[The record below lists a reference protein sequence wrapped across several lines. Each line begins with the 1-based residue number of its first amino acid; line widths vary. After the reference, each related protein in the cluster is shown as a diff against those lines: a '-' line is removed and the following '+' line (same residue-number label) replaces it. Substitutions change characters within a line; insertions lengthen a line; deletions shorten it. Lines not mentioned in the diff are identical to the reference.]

1 VARREQTSE
10 PAFGSDSFLDVTA
23 NLVGVLIIL
32 IVLVGLRVAK
42 APPRPAA
49 VEAEFARRLEAG
61 KARIEDLSRERLDLE
76 RRLDNSRQG
85 LAAKQAALVAMARP
99 NREQSPTEIGDLA
112 RQMHDEQQLLE
123 SHVAE
128 LADARARLVSLGQD
142 FADTKS
148 AAVRTAQKL
157 VHRSPLSSPIE
168 LQELHLELLDSRVT
182 FIDTPRL
189 TRWAFDKLRTRQL
202 DFRSTGLSTGEVG
215 PIDAFRLRFS
225 VTRKEMPYGQAML
238 SEAPVE
244 SLRFEFVPARE
255 PRGEP
260 VGVAIELNS
269 ALATLLDRH
278 SPNKFAVTIWTY
290 PDSFLAFRQLRDYL
304 SDRGYVVAARPLPFD
319 RLITFSTDGTRSA
332 SQ

>member
-42 APPRPAA
+42 FPPRPAA

-61 KARIEDLSRERLDLE
+61 KTRIDELDRERTDLE
-76 RRLDNSRQG
+76 RRLDNSRRG
-85 LAAKQAALVAMARP
+85 LAAKQAALVAMAHP
-99 NREQSPTEIGDLA
+99 HREQSVGVISDLA
-112 RQMHDEQQLLE
+112 RQRDNENRLLE
-123 SHVAE
+123 SRVAE

-142 FADTKS
+142 FADAK
-148 AAVRTAQKL
+148 AATVRTAQKL
-157 VHRSPLSSPIE
+157 VHRSPLSSPVE
-168 LQELHLELLDSRVT
+168 LQEVHLELLGDRVT
-182 FIDTPRL
+182 FIDTQRL
-189 TRWAFDKLRTRQL
+189 TRWAFDKLRSRQL
-202 DFRSTGLSTGEVG
+202 DFRSTGQSTGEVG
-215 PIDAFRLRFS
+215 PVDAFKLRFS
-225 VTRKEMPYGQAML
+225 VNRKEMPYGQAML

-244 SLRFEFVPARE
+244 SLRFEMVPTRD

-260 VGVAIELNS
+260 ITAALEPNS
-269 ALATLLDRH
+269 ALAAVLDRH
-278 SPNKFAVTIWTY
+278 SPNKYAITIWTY

-319 RLITFSTDGTRSA
+319 RLITFATEGTRSE